1 MAEKYGMRLSDL
13 FVLLAKSRMTISQ
26 RTQKH
31 ARIYHSYFLVFKKTN
46 QREDDENPLF
56 RQMIEIMRT
65 PPKWCA
71 DLPLDGEGGTAA
83 EYSK

>member
-1 MAEKYGMRLSDL
+1 MHDL
-13 FVLLAKSRMTISQ
+13 VIRGGTVVDGSGAARYVADVAIDGDTIVAVGPNLG
-26 RTQKH
+26 K
-31 ARIYHSYFLVFKKTN
+31 
-46 QREDDENPLF
+46 DDENPLF

-71 DLPLDGEGGTAA
+71 DLPLDGEGGTAV